1 MKNRLKKT
9 ALFLFPFILGGGLFF
24 LFKRNLPLYEKIGLE
39 DGLLEW
45 VQFILFSLSTV
56 LAIMLAFKFRRDKAL
71 IAIYIIIA
79 LGMFFV
85 ASEEISWGERVIE
98 IGNIEIIPEH
108 LMERNIQGET
118 NFHNIDVFDSKVGYI
133 YTIIGIWGVFSG
145 LFLKV
150 LKRYK
155 KIGGNVFNILKHI
168 TNPWYLSMY
177 FSPLFINLITTYE
190 FRPQHYEVTETFL
203 SVGIFLFLLRNY
215 FQREE
220 EMDDIG
226 FEPMTPT
233 M

>member
-1 MKNRLKKT
+1 MKNSFKKT
-9 ALFLFPFILGGGLFF
+9 AIFLFPFILGVGLFL
-24 LFKRNLPLYEKIGLE
+24 LFKKNLPLYEKIGLE

-45 VQFILFSLSTV
+45 IQFILFSLSTV
-56 LAIMLAFKFRRDKAL
+56 LAIILAFKFRRDKAL

-108 LMERNIQGET
+108 LMERNVQGET
-118 NFHNIDVFDSKVGYI
+118 NFHNIDTFDSKVGYI
-133 YTIIGIWGVFSG
+133 YTVIGMWGVLSG
-145 LFLKV
+145 LFLKMLKKCKKVKKSV
-150 LKRYK
+150 L
-155 KIGGNVFNILKHI
+155 NILKHI

-177 FSPLFINLITTYE
+177 FLPLFINLITTYE

-220 EMDDIG
+220 
-226 FEPMTPT
+226 
-233 M
+233 